1 MSLTFKDGGSMALV
15 PLEELEKSG
24 ANPYEVA
31 LAAAKEARR
40 LNEIRWLKLMQGIT
54 EGEEIREKVT
64 TLALRRIAEGKAK
77 VAYRGKDVGG

>member
-1 MSLTFKDGGSMALV
+1 MALV

-40 LNEIRWLKLMQGIT
+40 LNEIRRSKLLQGMT
-54 EGEEIREKVT
+54 DGEEMREKVT
-64 TLALRRIAEGKAK
+64 ILALKRIAEGKAK
-77 VAYRGKDVGG
+77 VGYRGRDVGG